1 MNSFRGMGLGSGIIL
16 AIIGIILFA
25 FPTLSTMVFAML
37 VGFGILVVGIN
48 ATYTWFS
55 TLRGTGM
62 GAGVLATGIL
72 SIIFGLLCLLFPL
85 AFAEAVIWFVA
96 IAVIVF
102 GIAQIIS
109 LITTRDINGRFVG
122 ILGSLIV
129 VICGILALIWPP
141 FVMQFIGA
149 SLLIEGITVIVM
161 SLIPLAHARALPF
174 RNRAVPYR
182 YLCHQD
188 ATCVKPRC
196 HARSVI
202 WRASRTSHPSPLP
215 PLVAKGRLPRAPAF
229 RVL

>member
-1 MNSFRGMGLGSGIIL
+1 
-16 AIIGIILFA
+16 
-25 FPTLSTMVFAML
+25 
-37 VGFGILVVGIN
+37 
-48 ATYTWFS
+48 
-55 TLRGTGM
+55 M

-141 FVMQFIGA
+141 FVMQFIGSFA
-149 SLLIEGITVIVM
+149 CFHRGHHRHRHVAHRPQGVGMGACVRGSD
-161 SLIPLAHARALPF
+161 PLTLA
-174 RNRAVPYR
+174 
-182 YLCHQD
+182 
-188 ATCVKPRC
+188 
-196 HARSVI
+196 
-202 WRASRTSHPSPLP
+202 
-215 PLVAKGRLPRAPAF
+215 G
-229 RVL
+229 